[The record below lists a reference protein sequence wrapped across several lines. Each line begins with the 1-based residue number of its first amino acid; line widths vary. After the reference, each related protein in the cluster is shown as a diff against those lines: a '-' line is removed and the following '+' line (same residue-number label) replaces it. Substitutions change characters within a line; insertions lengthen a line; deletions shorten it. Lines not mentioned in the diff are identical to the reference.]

1 MLSALTKSHQSL
13 QQHLMMLPDDQ
24 YNIESFREKISRE
37 KFCLRGTKPE
47 KSLNLAGKERTKV
60 QSNSQV
66 KKFTSNSDNKKRK
79 QSQQQY
85 ALHVASWGTWPTS
98 VGPLIKT
105 NKEAYKA
112 KRAAEKIQ
120 KESGLAAST
129 ELVLHKES
137 KSKKRKWNKMEML
150 QSLSYWRV

>member
-37 KFCLRGTKPE
+37 EFRLRGTKPE

-60 QSNSQV
+60 QSSSQV
-66 KKFTSNSDNKKRK
+66 KKFTSNADNKKKEAKPTTICFACGKLGHMANQCR
-79 QSQQQY
+79 
-85 ALHVASWGTWPTS
+85 ASD
-98 VGPLIKT
+98 KD
-105 NKEAYKA
+105 KEAYRA

-129 ELVLHKES
+129 E
-137 KSKKRKWNKMEML
+137 
-150 QSLSYWRV
+150 QIPPA